1 MAGSNGQF
9 IYNNAGMASG
19 SNLSQ
24 NGDGSLSAATGFNEK
39 VCAVPFSATLSF
51 NAANCNRFE
60 TGTLTA
66 NVSSSTITGL
76 RAGQHLK
83 FPLTQDNTGARTV
96 TWPAGFVNMCQ
107 PWPGPNTITV
117 QEADVMQDG
126 VTVRG
131 TDCTV
136 DSAASSIGTGYLSES
151 YAVGPTAIVA
161 NTWVKLTG
169 GKLAPIAGT
178 EGIYGIA
185 PFACL
190 ANAASCEVAVAG
202 QVQVTAEGSITQDHY
217 LIHGTTNPAR
227 ALDSAQTSQSLICSS
242 ARIGGRALASA
253 TDGQRVSIQLLS
265 PGMQGAQICPA
276 DLPATTRVI
285 SCQPGW
291 GDGLNAIPAGTY
303 PLSECL
309 NEFGATWTITAIK
322 CYTDNNGASTLRVQN
337 GASVDLLTIPV
348 TCSNSWA
355 VGTQSGT
362 TTIAA
367 GDFAKFS
374 FVSDGASKQ
383 ATYVITGT
391 R

>member
-1 MAGSNGQF
+1 MVLLVGSAWCVRGQTIVDLSRQGRLGTGTVLPAQCAVGQLFFRTNAPAGANLYACTAQNVWTAEGLSGGSMAGSNGQF

-131 TDCTV
+131 TGCTV
-136 DSAASSIGTGYLSES
+136 DSAASSLGTGYLSES

-242 ARIGGRALASA
+242 ARIRTA
-253 TDGQRVSIQLLS
+253 R
-265 PGMQGAQICPA
+265 P
-276 DLPATTRVI
+276 
-285 SCQPGW
+285 
-291 GDGLNAIPAGTY
+291 
-303 PLSECL
+303 
-309 NEFGATWTITAIK
+309 WTAW
-322 CYTDNNGASTLRVQN
+322 NASTTSMNWKL
-337 GASVDLLTIPV
+337 P
-348 TCSNSWA
+348 
-355 VGTQSGT
+355 
-362 TTIAA
+362 
-367 GDFAKFS
+367 
-374 FVSDGASKQ
+374 
-383 ATYVITGT
+383 
-391 R
+391 